1 MLLNDAQQQ
10 AVDYIDGPCLVLA
23 GAGSG
28 KTRVI
33 TTKIVTLIRKHGI
46 PPERIGAVTFT
57 NKAAAE
63 MRERVSRELGTE
75 AARQIVISTF
85 HSLGLQ
91 ILQKEHRRV
100 NLGKHFSLFD
110 EYDSQ
115 KIIGDIIKDEFPGL
129 IEKSSERSVVEEYAV
144 TIARLKSKMLSPED
158 LHQDQ
163 VRTQIYALY
172 EEYLQAC
179 NAIDFEDLI
188 FKTTKL
194 LRTDPE
200 AGERWCNWFRYML
213 VDEYQDTNDTQYE
226 LLKLLTRG
234 SNRFTVVGDDDQSIY
249 AWRGASPQNI
259 DKLSKEYSNL
269 KVIKLEQNYRST
281 GHILKCANGLIAYND
296 HLYTK
301 RLYTDL
307 GDGSKVYVRT
317 HRDEQDEAAFI
328 VSEIYGMHYERKCR
342 WNDFAV
348 LYRGN
353 FQSRLLEKEFRQAR
367 IPVVISGGSSFFEQ
381 REVKDVMAWCRL
393 ICNPHDDV
401 ALLRIINIP
410 RRGIGTETLSILSD
424 AARKTG
430 LSLYACATDAAITR
444 NLLEKQKK
452 SLSEFIRL
460 VVRLRQCFLSY
471 EDEKL
476 ANNLLSLVEYE
487 RYIEASTDSKAAKSF
502 RLANAQMLMS
512 WIQDMVKGGREEE
525 PLSFDAAV
533 DKLGLREMMNRQ
545 NDGAD
550 ADAVQLMTLHASK
563 GLEFPYVY
571 LIGFEEGVLPH
582 RNSFDVRGGIAEER
596 RLAYVGITRAR
607 RELNLCRCLYLGT
620 GLNKSPTLPSR
631 FLDEL
636 PAENIVKVRM
646 GEDVK
651 SYDSKKMNED
661 FLSSMADSLFSQMEQ
676 VRKKR

>member
-1 MLLNDAQQQ
+1 MRLNDAQQQ
-10 AVDYIDGPCLVLA
+10 AVDYVDGPCLVLA

-33 TTKIVTLIRKHGI
+33 TTKIVSLIRKHGLQ
-46 PPERIGAVTFT
+46 PERIGAVTFT

-63 MRERVSRELGTE
+63 MRERVTKELGADT
-75 AARQIVISTF
+75 ARQIVISTF

-91 ILQKEHRRV
+91 ILQREHHRV

-129 IEKSSERSVVEEYAV
+129 IEKGNERAVIEEYASAV
-144 TIARLKSKMLSPED
+144 AKLKSKLLGPED
-158 LHQDQ
+158 LRADS

-188 FKTTKL
+188 FKTTRL
-194 LRTDPE
+194 LRNDAE
-200 AGERWCNWFRYML
+200 ANERWSNWFDYML

-234 SNRFTVVGDDDQSIY
+234 TNRFTVVGDDDQSIY

-281 GHILKCANGLIAYND
+281 GHILKCANGLIAYNT
-296 HLYTK
+296 HLYAK
-301 RLYTDL
+301 NLYTDL
-307 GDGSKVYVRT
+307 GDGSLVQVHTKL
-317 HRDEQDEAAFI
+317 DEQEEAAFV
-328 VSEIYGMHYERKCR
+328 VSEIYGLHYERKCR

-381 REVKDVMAWCRL
+381 REVKDIMAWCRL
-393 ICNPHDDV
+393 TCNPHDDV
-401 ALLRIINIP
+401 ALLRIINVP
-410 RRGIGTETLSILSD
+410 RRGIGTETLSILSE

-430 LSLYACATDAAITR
+430 MSLYACATDSAITR
-444 NLLEKQKK
+444 NLQERQKK

-460 VVRLRQCFLSY
+460 VVKLRQCFLAY
-471 EDEKL
+471 DDEKL
-476 ANNLLSLVEYE
+476 SKNLLSWVEYD

-502 RLANAQMLMS
+502 KLSNVQLLMS
-512 WIQDMVKGGREEE
+512 WILDMVKGGKDEE
-525 PLSFDAAV
+525 PMSFDAAV

-545 NDGAD
+545 NDTQD

-582 RNSFDVRGGIAEER
+582 RNSFDVLGGIDEER

-607 RELNLCRCLYLGT
+607 KELNICHCMYLGS
-620 GLNKSPTLPSR
+620 GSNKSPALPSR
-631 FLDEL
+631 FLEEL
-636 PAENIVKVRM
+636 PLTDIVKVRM
-646 GEDVK
+646 GDESK
-651 SYDSKKMNED
+651 SYDSRKVND
-661 FLSSMADSLFSQMEQ
+661 NFLDSLSDSLFSQLKD
-676 VRKKR
+676 VHKT